1 MHQAQTPSTTIKH
14 TIFKS
19 SSFFSVNSKA
29 PAASKNSLQGKGK
42 HAQKHDTYTMHA
54 ITILINKA
62 PQYAHQAYQA
72 HQAQQ

>member
-1 MHQAQTPSTTIKH
+1 MKH

-29 PAASKNSLQGKGK
+29 PAASKNSLQGKGNTHK
-42 HAQKHDTYTMHA
+42 NTTHVYNAYNL
-54 ITILINKA
+54 ILINKA
-62 PQYAHQAYQA
+62 PQYAHQA